1 MAGKLGF
8 AGNDDYYWRYFM
20 KDIIYL
26 TDENYESEAMNADV
40 PVLVDFYADWCGP
53 CKMVGPILED
63 LAVKYEGKAK
73 ICKINIDEQRKL
85 AIANKVMSIPTLFF
99 IKNGEIKE
107 RVSGALPQSVLEE
120 KLDALISV

>member
-1 MAGKLGF
+1 
-8 AGNDDYYWRYFM
+8 M

-26 TDENYESEAMNADV
+26 TDENYESEAMQSDI

-63 LAVKYEGKAK
+63 MATKYAGKAK

-99 IKNGEIKE
+99 IKDGEVNE

-120 KLDALISV
+120 KLDALISL

>member
-1 MAGKLGF
+1 
-8 AGNDDYYWRYFM
+8 M

-26 TDENYESEAMNADV
+26 SEDNFDSEALQSDI

-53 CKMVGPILED
+53 CKMVGPILEEM
-63 LAVKYEGKAK
+63 ASKYAGKAK

-85 AIANKVMSIPTLFF
+85 ALSNKVMSIPTLLF

-107 RVSGALPQSVLEE
+107 RISGALPQVALEE
-120 KLDALISV
+120 KLEALF

>member
-1 MAGKLGF
+1 
-8 AGNDDYYWRYFM
+8 M

-26 TDENYESEAMNADV
+26 TDENYESEVMQSDT

-63 LAVKYEGKAK
+63 MAQKYDGKAK

-85 AIANKVMSIPTLFF
+85 AITNKVMSIPTLFF
-99 IKNGEIKE
+99 IKDGEIKE
-107 RVSGALPQSVLEE
+107 RVSGALPQAVLEE
-120 KLDALISV
+120 KLDALVSS